1 MTKRPSTYNED
12 FTIEE
17 ACMAHK
23 LETVHISF
31 GLVTIPIGIYSAIE
45 EQDIHFHELHAAC
58 GSRIKQQH
66 SVRYATA
73 V

>member
-1 MTKRPSTYNED
+1 
-12 FTIEE
+12 
-17 ACMAHK
+17 MAHK